1 MIKTIKG
8 KGVNIMRVNKKL
20 VDMLV
25 RGTEHFELVGELDT
39 YGNGEILEVNAR
51 DKVYLVKSNW
61 QGTATDNV
69 VLANTVKK
77 ELRQFIAILKEKGFE
92 EL

>member
-39 YGNGEILEVNAR
+39 YGNGKILEVNAR

-77 ELRQFIAILKEKGFE
+77 ELRQFVAILKEKGFK